1 MAPKTTLNASQ
12 GYPVKLPI
20 LAAAVCAAAVSLAG
34 CASGTTTSTSTAPAA
49 ASTAVAPATSAT
61 DSAGVM
67 DGMSLSKKMADAFVA
82 AKTGTLTMTM
92 TSTGATTS
100 AVSVNGTITSK
111 FAIQADGKMDSMVTM
126 ALGPLNL
133 DAVVAGGTM
142 YMKMSGLKSKDGKPW
157 IKIDPTGTDALSK
170 QLAGQLG
177 QAGDPRAQ
185 MEGYKDA
192 TVSVVSSSDGVT
204 NYKLTGVKSSGQT
217 VNGDVLISVEDSTGR
232 PKKITMDVSG
242 VQAVGVFSGWGEPV
256 SVTIPSADQVG
267 PPPAL

>member
-1 MAPKTTLNASQ
+1 VTTLNAPQ
-12 GYPVKLPI
+12 GYAVKLSI

-34 CASGTTTSTSTAPAA
+34 CASGTTTSTSTAPAV
-49 ASTAVAPATSAT
+49 ASTAAAPSTPAA
-61 DSAGVM
+61 DAAGVM
-67 DGMSLSKKMADAFVA
+67 DGMTLSKKMADAFVA

-100 AVSVNGTITSK
+100 AVPVNGTITSK
-111 FAIQADGKMDSMVTM
+111 FAVQADGKMDSMVTM

-133 DAVVAGGTM
+133 DAVVAGGLM

-192 TVSVVSSSDGVT
+192 TVTLVSSSGGVT
-204 NYKLTGVKSSGQT
+204 NYKLNGVKSNGQT
-217 VNGDVLISVEDSTGR
+217 VNGDVFISVEDSTGR
-232 PKKITMDVSG
+232 PQKITMNISG
-242 VQAVGVFSGWGEPV
+242 VQAVGVFSAWGEPV
-256 SVTIPSADQVG
+256 SVTIPPADQVG
-267 PPPAL
+267 PPPAM